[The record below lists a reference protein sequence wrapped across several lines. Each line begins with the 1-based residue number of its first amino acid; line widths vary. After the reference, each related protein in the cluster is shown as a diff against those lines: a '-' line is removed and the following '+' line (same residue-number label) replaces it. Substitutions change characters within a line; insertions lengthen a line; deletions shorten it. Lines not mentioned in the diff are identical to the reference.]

1 MREDFDYIDKATAV
15 CLTVTPKG
23 QELIHNFMDAIN
35 NVFLEVTWDTCPLE
49 DLLLFLEDNYVG
61 IEDSYAF
68 DLDRMYD
75 ALTETYKQFIDTEPP
90 DRREIFKKAVYD
102 GLIGFRKCIWE

>member
-1 MREDFDYIDKATAV
+1 MREDFDYIDKTTAV

-23 QELIHNFMDAIN
+23 QELIHNFMDVIN
-35 NVFLEVTWDTCPLE
+35 NVFLEVTWDTYPLE

-75 ALTETYKQFIDTEPP
+75 ELVETYKQFTDVEPP

-102 GLIGFRKCIWE
+102 GLIGFRKCIWG